1 MQINSGKINNKKVAL
16 ILCIITIIIFIYSSI
31 LEKYNI
37 ITYTSILVMISIG
50 ILFLNNFKLIS
61 APIIFLAFYI
71 YVIALGPIILM
82 YQGKDFGY
90 NYQNIILGTLL
101 CFFIGNIIAGFF
113 KLKKHNTNLKKI
125 RFKIGIS
132 KKNILYI
139 LYFISI
145 IFSVIY
151 FYKNRIF
158 LFSGD
163 IENGRI
169 SAVSGNGIL
178 LYGIQLQILIIAMF
192 LDLYY
197 KNKKNNIDNKR
208 ELIILWGLIFLS
220 TIIMLLTGFRSN
232 VMTLYVILFIMYA
245 GKNNIKSYKII
256 GCGIVFVFLIAI
268 LSIIRSG
275 ENVKMLQLLLSGLYV
290 NDINLNYVFSTF
302 PKKVEFQHG
311 YTYLINILMLKP
323 GPDLD
328 FTLWLKEQIG
338 ITFNGGGV
346 TPTILGEFYMNFGN
360 LSMYIGMFFLGILGE
375 KLNNYFNCNNKNFI
389 SSFYVWQ
396 FAHCASGG
404 IANVMII
411 VILFTIVYKSIT
423 LFSNTNIAGV
433 KVDEE

>member
-1 MQINSGKINNKKVAL
+1 
-16 ILCIITIIIFIYSSI
+16 
-31 LEKYNI
+31 
-37 ITYTSILVMISIG
+37 
-50 ILFLNNFKLIS
+50 
-61 APIIFLAFYI
+61 
-71 YVIALGPIILM
+71 
-82 YQGKDFGY
+82 
-90 NYQNIILGTLL
+90 
-101 CFFIGNIIAGFF
+101 
-113 KLKKHNTNLKKI
+113 
-125 RFKIGIS
+125 
-132 KKNILYI
+132 
-139 LYFISI
+139 
-145 IFSVIY
+145 
-151 FYKNRIF
+151 
-158 LFSGD
+158 
-163 IENGRI
+163 
-169 SAVSGNGIL
+169 
-178 LYGIQLQILIIAMF
+178 
-192 LDLYY
+192 
-197 KNKKNNIDNKR
+197 
-208 ELIILWGLIFLS
+208 
-220 TIIMLLTGFRSN
+220 
-232 VMTLYVILFIMYA
+232 
-245 GKNNIKSYKII
+245 
-256 GCGIVFVFLIAI
+256 
-268 LSIIRSG
+268 
-275 ENVKMLQLLLSGLYV
+275 MLQFFLSGLYV

-375 KLNNYFNCNNKNFI
+375 KLDNYFNCNNKNFI